1 MRSVT
6 FPTAAEVVGRE
17 GKRRTRHSKPIG
29 EELARYKNVRPFQ
42 PELFLK
48 ESDGLRSGPFL
59 IHPVQSHGRGS
70 SFKIHDTV
78 DIELV
83 HNVGAA

>member
-1 MRSVT
+1 MRSMT
-6 FPTAAEVVGRE
+6 FPTTAEVVGR
-17 GKRRTRHSKPIG
+17 KVNRRTRRSRPIG
-29 EELARYKNVRPFQ
+29 EELARYKNIRPFQ
-42 PELFLK
+42 PELFLR

-59 IHPVQSHGRGS
+59 IHLVQSHGRGS
-70 SFKIHDTV
+70 SVKIHDTV